1 MLNTYKANNT
11 LYIKLALKRN
21 LQAEFFTLTADVHN
35 NFNSKNA
42 LYFATLAANA
52 TPAQLQQA
60 IAKLQ
65 TASNTAKVS
74 VNSSSAV
81 SKQLAKNTQ

>member
-21 LQAEFFTLTADVHN
+21 LQAQYFTLTADVHN

-42 LYFATLAANA
+42 LYFATLAASA

-74 VNSSSAV
+74 VTANSAV
-81 SKQLAKNTQ
+81 NKQLAKNTQ

>member
-1 MLNTYKANNT
+1 MLNTNPAQNT
-11 LYIKLALKRN
+11 LHVKVALKNN
-21 LQAEFFTLTADVHN
+21 LQAQFFTVTADVHS
-35 NFNSKNA
+35 NFTTKNA

-74 VNSSSAV
+74 VNTNSAAC
-81 SKQLAKNTQ
+81 KQLAKNTQ